1 MQPSQRTVRNTS
13 VKGLIACGVLLQIFM
28 GLASA
33 ARANDGV
40 PAGIAKIEKT
50 HQQIKTIDLN
60 DIQSGARL
68 QDFCIRPDGSVV
80 ALVAGAPPIGDAGAD
95 DAEAGKTASASQV
108 CILDSQGEL
117 QQKWSVNFVG
127 QAIATGPDGS
137 VYVGGNGRMAR
148 FDAQGKVLAEAAAPQ
163 TTVLADKDE
172 LQELAQEQLESEKA
186 SAAEQIKHFE
196 EMLKNDKQLT
206 ELQKQVDKRLEAQDQ
221 AEAKQTSELDRKR
234 KLVARLQI
242 NNLKTIYT
250 QQLERLRKQQDRT
263 IESVIASMTARLQQ
277 VNAITTS
284 GDDVFIACPM
294 SKGYGYAV
302 WRTDQSFAE
311 PKQIIKGLAGCC
323 GQMDIQAAGGEIFVA
338 ENSRHRVVRYDRDGK
353 EVGRFGK
360 TDREG
365 LGEGFGGCCNP
376 MNLCFPAEGGLLAS
390 ESNGVVKRFTLDG
403 KYRRHGR
410 RGECA
415 CRVQELSHWHL
426 VRWGPRLLH

>member
-1 MQPSQRTVRNTS
+1 
-13 VKGLIACGVLLQIFM
+13 VLLQVF
-28 GLASA
+28 GGFATA
-33 ARANDGV
+33 TRANDGV

-50 HQQIKTIDLN
+50 HRQIKTIDLN
-60 DIQSGARL
+60 DIQAGARL
-68 QDFCIRPDGSVV
+68 QDFCVRPDGTVV
-80 ALVAGAPPIGDAGAD
+80 ALVAGAPPIGDTGAD
-95 DAEAGKTASASQV
+95 DVDGGNSASASQV

-117 QQKWSVNFVG
+117 KHKWNVSFVG
-127 QAIATGPDGS
+127 QAIATGADGS
-137 VYVGGNGRMAR
+137 VYVGGNGRLAR
-148 FDAQGKVLAEAAAPQ
+148 FDAQGERLAETAAPQ
-163 TTVLADKDE
+163 IALLADKDE
-172 LQELAQEQLESEKA
+172 LREQAQEQLETEKA
-186 SAAEQIKHFE
+186 NAQEQIKHFE

-302 WRTDQSFAE
+302 WRTDQSFAN
-311 PKQIIKGLAGCC
+311 PKQIIKGLSGCC
-323 GQMDIQAAGGEIFVA
+323 GQMDIQASSDEVFVA

-376 MNLCFPAEGGLLAS
+376 MNLCFPADGGLLAA

-403 KYRRHGR
+403 KYEGMVGVANVPAGCKNSAIGISSDGDHVYYIDIQQSKIIVLARNDKSDGA
-410 RGECA
+410 E
-415 CRVQELSHWHL
+415 
-426 VRWGPRLLH
+426 